1 MNTYTILYN
10 IEKPGTTALFGREWT
25 VEAQSEQQAVDKLR
39 DKPQPEGHTVYEVEA
54 VIKEEA

>member
-10 IEKPGTTALFGREWT
+10 IEKPGTTALFDREW
-25 VEAQSEQQAVDKLR
+25 VVDAQSEQQALDKLY
-39 DKPQPEGHTVYEVEA
+39 DLPQPEGHTVYEVEA